1 MQQLLLKRP
10 LFSRRALSFL
20 HGLVFAAA
28 LLTAAT
34 SRAQT
39 IYGLGTITG
48 SNFRGEP
55 VGSQGLILINATTGQ
70 AQNLAPVRLTGVTPG
85 QTLVGIDFRPADN
98 LLYGLGY
105 DPTLAGPANNAQL
118 YTVNPGTNVATPVG
132 TAIRLELGS
141 SSDGIGFDFNPT
153 VDRIRVVSANDTNY
167 RLNPNDG
174 SIVDAD
180 PLTAGTQADGTL
192 SYSGG
197 SPANPGVGAA
207 AYTNSFVGSASTTL
221 YDIDYLNSGLLSI
234 QSPPNA
240 GTLNTQST
248 IQLVVTGGSAPGT
261 YPVGAV
267 RHLGLDIYYN
277 PNTNANV
284 AYMTEVTA
292 PRPVFGGTSRATNT
306 YRLDLS
312 TGQATQLANTVPAS
326 SLINLEIRD
335 LAVAL
340 TPIPPLTWNGSVSP
354 DWRTATNWTP
364 AIVPGPANDVTIPG
378 GTPFQ
383 PTIDQAQQTNAFTLG
398 SGATLT
404 LPSNGYLVVGGDF
417 TNNGTL
423 NSSGTGTVVL
433 NLNVNQVIG
442 GSSATTFQN
451 LIIGTGNA
459 TLATSASL
467 AAPAAIRG
475 LLTLAGG
482 NLTVTGQTFTLLS
495 DASGTAMVYNVGSGV
510 VNGPVTVQRYIEP
523 SINPGLG
530 YRHYAAPVS
539 GSTLADLNTTG
550 FAPLLNPAYNS
561 AAQPGLVT
569 PFPNVFSY
577 DQTRVGAVT
586 SDYSFF
592 DQGWQSPASTG
603 EALTVTQGYTVNIGA
618 ASKVDFVGPL
628 NNGPY
633 TAGGLGRGSNGS
645 AGWHLRGNPYP
656 APLDWQL
663 IINNGGLTNID
674 PALYVY
680 KSSGQYTG
688 SFAAYINGM
697 GTNGGTSLLPLGQA
711 FFVRTSAV
719 GASGSIN
726 FTNNERLTTYANPAF
741 QRPAADLRPQLALSL
756 SSASARTQLVAY
768 FQTGATPAFDSQFD
782 AAYLPNLNGLTLA
795 TEAGAEALVIDGR
808 PALSGQ
814 DELLPLRLAATPGSY
829 TLQVDALANLPA
841 GYHAY
846 LRDALTGTFT
856 DLATTPSVMLTL
868 AANAPAAGRYA
879 LLFTTQARVLATAP
893 QELAQLMS
901 VFPNPAHGTAT
912 LVLPQALRGSQ
923 PTPVQVLDNLG
934 RVVLTRTLAA
944 GATEALPLPLG
955 TLNPGIYSVQARTA
969 LGLVSKRLVV
979 Q

>member
-1 MQQLLLKRP
+1 MQHSLRKRP
-10 LFSRRALSFL
+10 LLARGILSVLSGVLFS
-20 HGLVFAAA
+20 AA
-28 LLTAAT
+28 LLTTTTAQ
-34 SRAQT
+34 AQT

-48 SNFRGEP
+48 SNFRNEP
-55 VGSQGLILINATTGQ
+55 VGSQGLILIDPNTGA
-70 AQNLAPVRLTGVTPG
+70 AQTLAPVRLTGVAPG

-105 DPTLAGPANNAQL
+105 DAALAGPANNAQV
-118 YTVNPGTNVATPVG
+118 YIVNPGTNVATPVG
-132 TAIRLELGS
+132 AAIRLELGTTT
-141 SSDGIGFDFNPT
+141 DGIGFDFNP
-153 VDRIRVVSANDTNY
+153 VADRIRVVSANDANY
-167 RLNPNDG
+167 RLDPVTG
-174 SIVDAD
+174 SIAA
-180 PLTAGTQADGTL
+180 TDGTL

-197 SPANPGVGAA
+197 SPANPGIGTV

-221 YDIDYLNSGLLSI
+221 YDVDYINGGILSI
-234 QSPPNA
+234 QSPPNS

-248 IQLVVTGGSAPGT
+248 LQLVVTGGSSPGT
-261 YPVGAV
+261 YTVGAV

-284 AYMTEVTA
+284 GYFSLVSP
-292 PRPVFGGTSRATNT
+292 PRSVFGGFSRASDT
-306 YRLDLS
+306 YRLDLN
-312 TGQATQLANTVPAS
+312 TGVAAQLANTVPAS
-326 SLINLEIRD
+326 SFINLEIRD

-340 TPIPPLTWNGSVSP
+340 APIPDLTWNGSTST
-354 DWRTATNWTP
+354 DWRTAANWTP
-364 AIVPGPANDVTIPG
+364 AIVPGPANNVTIPG

-383 PTIDQAQQTNAFTLG
+383 PTINQAQQTNAFTLT
-398 SGATLT
+398 SGAMLT
-404 LPSNGYLVVGGDF
+404 LPSNGYLVVGGNF
-417 TNNGTL
+417 TNNGGTL
-423 NSSGTGTVVL
+423 NSTGTGTVVM

-442 GSSATTFQN
+442 GSSATQFEN
-451 LIIGTGNA
+451 LIIGTGSA

-467 AAPAAIRG
+467 AGPASVHG

-495 DASGTAMVYNVGSGV
+495 DAAGTAMVYNVGDGV
-510 VNGPVTVQRYIEP
+510 VNGPVTVQRYIAP
-523 SINPGLG
+523 NLNGGPG
-530 YRHYAAPVS
+530 YRHYSPPVS
-539 GSTLADLNTTG
+539 GSTVADLNTAG
-550 FAPLLNPAYNS
+550 FAPVLNTAYNS

-569 PFPNVFSY
+569 PFPNVYSY
-577 DQTRVGAVT
+577 DQNRVGTVT

-592 DQGWQSPASTG
+592 DKGWQSPAGTG
-603 EALTVTQGYTVNIGA
+603 DALNVTQGYTVNINA
-618 ASKVDFVGPL
+618 TAKVDFVGPL

-633 TAGGLGRGSNGS
+633 TASGLGRGSNGA

-674 PALYVY
+674 PALYVF

-688 SFAAYINGM
+688 SFASYINGM
-697 GTNGGTSLLPLGQA
+697 GTNGGTNLLPSAQG

-756 SSASARTQLVAY
+756 NSASASTQAVAY
-768 FQTGATPAFDSQFD
+768 FQPGATAAFDSQFD

-795 TEAGAEALVIDGR
+795 TEAGPEPLAINGR
-808 PALSGQ
+808 PALTGQ
-814 DELLPLRLAATPGSY
+814 DELLPLRLAAAPGSY
-829 TLQVDALANLPA
+829 MLHVDALRNLPT

-856 DLATTPSVMLTL
+856 DLATTPSLTLSL

-893 QELAQLMS
+893 QQLAQLAS
-901 VFPNPAHGTAT
+901 LYPNPAHATAT
-912 LVLPQALRGSQ
+912 LVLPAALRGAQ
-923 PTPVQVLDNLG
+923 ATQVQVLDNLG
-934 RVVLTRTLAA
+934 RVVLTRSLAA
-944 GATEALPLPLG
+944 GANETLLLPLNS
-955 TLNPGIYSVQARTA
+955 LNAGIYTVQARTA
-969 LGLVSKRLVV
+969 VGLVAKRLVV

>member
-1 MQQLLLKRP
+1 MYLSLLTPSATCRRWAIALLAATLLL
-10 LFSRRALSFL
+10 A
-20 HGLVFAAA
+20 
-28 LLTAAT
+28 TA
-34 SRAQT
+34 SSQAQT

-48 SNFRGEP
+48 SNFRNEP
-55 VGSQGLILINATTGQ
+55 VGSQGLILINPTTGA
-70 AQNLAPVRLTGVTPG
+70 AQTLAPVRLTGVTAG

-105 DPTLAGPANNAQL
+105 DAALAGPANNAQVYL
-118 YTVNPGTNVATPVG
+118 VNPGTNVATPVG
-132 TAIRLELGS
+132 SAIRLELGTTT
-141 SSDGIGFDFNPT
+141 DGIGFDFNPT
-153 VDRIRVVSANDTNY
+153 VDRIRVVSANDANY
-167 RLNPNDG
+167 RLNPVTG
-174 SIVDAD
+174 GIVDAD
-180 PLTAGTQADGTL
+180 PVTAGIQADGNL

-197 SPANPGVGAA
+197 SPANPGVGTA

-221 YDIDYLNSGLLSI
+221 YDIDYINGGILSI
-234 QSPPNA
+234 QNPPNL

-248 IQLVVTGGSAPGT
+248 LQLVVTGGSSPGT
-261 YPVGAV
+261 YTVGAV

-277 PNTNANV
+277 PNDNTNV
-284 AYMTEVTA
+284 GYFTLVSP
-292 PRPVFGGTSRATNT
+292 PRAVFGGTSRASDT

-312 TGQATQLANTVPAS
+312 TGVATQLANTVPAS
-326 SLINLEIRD
+326 SFINLEIRD
-335 LAVAL
+335 LAIAL
-340 TPIPPLTWNGSVSP
+340 APIPDLTWNGSTST
-354 DWRTATNWTP
+354 DWRTAANWTP
-364 AIVPGPANDVTIPG
+364 ALVPGPANNVTIPG

-383 PTIDQAQQTNAFTLG
+383 PTINQAQQTNAFTLS

-417 TNNGTL
+417 INNGTF
-423 NSSGTGTVVL
+423 NSSGTGTVVM

-442 GSSATTFQN
+442 GSSATQFEN

-467 AAPAAIRG
+467 AGPASVHG

-495 DASGTAMVYNVGSGV
+495 DAAGTAMVYNAGSGV
-510 VNGPVTVQRYIEP
+510 VNGPVTVQRYIAP
-523 SINPGLG
+523 NLNGGPG
-530 YRHYAAPVS
+530 YRHYSPPVS
-539 GSTLADLNTTG
+539 GSTVADLSTAGFVPVLNT
-550 FAPLLNPAYNS
+550 AYNS

-577 DQTRVGAVT
+577 DQGRVGTVT
-586 SDYSFF
+586 SDYNFF
-592 DQGWQSPASTG
+592 DQGWQSPGGTG
-603 EALTVTQGYTVNIGA
+603 DALNVTQGYTVNINA
-618 ASKVDFVGPL
+618 AAKVDFVGPL

-633 TAGGLGRGSNGS
+633 TASGLGRGSNGA

-663 IINNGGLTNID
+663 IINNGGLSSID

-688 SFAAYINGM
+688 SFASYINGM
-697 GTNGGTSLLPLGQA
+697 GTNGGTNLLPSAQA

-741 QRPAADLRPQLALSL
+741 QRSAADLRPQLTLSL
-756 SSASARTQLVAY
+756 NSASASTQTVAY
-768 FQTGATPAFDSQFD
+768 FQQGATAAFDAQFD

-795 TEAGAEALVIDGR
+795 TEAGAEPLAINGL
-808 PALSGQ
+808 PALTGQ
-814 DELLPLRLAATPGSY
+814 NELLPLRLAAAPGSY
-829 TLQVDALANLPA
+829 ILHVDALRNLPT

-856 DLATTPSVMLTL
+856 DLAATPSLPLTL

-893 QELAQLMS
+893 QELAQLVS
-901 VFPNPAHGTAT
+901 VYPNPAHGTAT
-912 LVLPQALRGSQ
+912 LVLPAALRGAQ
-923 PTPVQVLDNLG
+923 ATQVQVLDNLG

-944 GATEALPLPLG
+944 GATEALQLPLG
-955 TLNPGIYSVQARTA
+955 TLNAGIYTVQARTA
-969 LGLVSKRLVV
+969 VGLVAKRLVV